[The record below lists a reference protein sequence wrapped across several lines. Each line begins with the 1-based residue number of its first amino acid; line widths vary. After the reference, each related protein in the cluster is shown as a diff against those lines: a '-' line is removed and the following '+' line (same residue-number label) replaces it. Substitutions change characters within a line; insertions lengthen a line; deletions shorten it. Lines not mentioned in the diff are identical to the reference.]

1 MFASQRRKS
10 RMFQDN
16 PLLQQLK
23 AQIRETLPTV
33 EGTIKAT
40 AKGYGFLETDKGESH
55 FVPPPMMKK
64 VVHGDRVSAVLR
76 TENDKTSA
84 EPETLIEPALDRFIA
99 RVKRFKGRL
108 NVVPDHPLMREGI
121 KARCK
126 KSVNESELG
135 EGDYVVAHLKR
146 HPLREGDNSFIVE
159 LSELVAK
166 SDDPHVPWWVILAKH
181 NLAKVEPADPAGWQL
196 AEDAER
202 QDLTALP
209 FVTIDAEST
218 KDMDDALHVART
230 GLGWALTVAI
240 ADPTAYVQ
248 PGDAVDAEAL
258 KRAYTQ
264 YLPSYNVP
272 MLPRQLADELCS
284 LVEGADRPALC
295 ARIELAEDGA
305 QQGAATFFLATIRS
319 QGKLAY
325 DKVSDRLEGVEGAW
339 QPDSEVIAE
348 QIDLLHQVANA
359 RTQWRHDHALVFP
372 DRPDYRFEV
381 DDQGN
386 VLAIHVDHRRTA
398 NRIVEE
404 CMILANAACAERL
417 GAAMGQG
424 VFNSH
429 AGLDPERIEQ
439 VVAMLAEHGLAYDA
453 ERLGTLSGYCELRRD
468 LDSQESG
475 YLDARIRR
483 MQCFSEMAG
492 TPMPHYGMGLQGYA
506 TWTSPIR
513 KYSDMVNH
521 RLLKA
526 MIAGQDPVQSVDEA
540 LLAQLAQM
548 RKLHRMCE
556 RHVGDWL
563 YARYLKADAGSETQ
577 FDAEVIDLNR
587 GGARVRL
594 EVNGAVA
601 FVPASLL
608 SVDKKKLVI
617 SGDSGMAHF
626 DEALVLKVADRLRVQ
641 ITEVDV
647 DQRSILAKPVS
658 PLGQ

>member
-1 MFASQRRKS
+1 
-10 RMFQDN
+10 MFQDN

-40 AKGYGFLETDKGESH
+40 GRGFGFVETDKGDSH

-64 VVHGDRVSAVLR
+64 VVHGDRISAVLR

-84 EPETLIEPALDRFIA
+84 EPETLLEPALERFIA

-108 NVVPDHPLMREGI
+108 NLVPDHPMMKDAMR
-121 KARCK
+121 ARCK
-126 KSVNESELG
+126 KSVDEAALED
-135 EGDYVVAHLKR
+135 GDYVVAHLKR
-146 HPLREGDNSFIVE
+146 HPLRPDDNSFLAEI
-159 LSELVAK
+159 SELVAK

-181 NLAKVEPADPAGWQL
+181 DLAKVEPADPANWQL
-196 AEDAER
+196 DEAVER
-202 QDLTALP
+202 RDLTALP

-218 KDMDDALHVART
+218 KDMDDALYVEST
-230 GLGWALTVAI
+230 DLGWALTVAI

-248 PGDAVDAEAL
+248 PGDEVDNEAL
-258 KRAYTQ
+258 KRCYTQ
-264 YLPSYNVP
+264 YLPGYNVP

-284 LVEGADRPALC
+284 LVEGEDRPALC
-295 ARIELAEDGA
+295 ARIEIDADGA
-305 QQGAATFFLATIRS
+305 QRGAAQFFLGTIRS

-339 QPDSEVIAE
+339 VPESDAIAE
-348 QIDLLHQVANA
+348 QVDALHALANA

-381 DDQGN
+381 DDMGN
-386 VLAIHVDHRRTA
+386 VLAIHVDQRRTG

-404 CMILANAACAERL
+404 CMILANAACGERL
-417 GAAMGQG
+417 GATLQQG

-429 AGLDPERIEQ
+429 AGLDPERIAL
-439 VVAMLAEHGLAYDA
+439 VVEMLAEHGLNYDA
-453 ERLGTLSGYCELRRD
+453 ERLATLEGYCELRRD
-468 LDSQESG
+468 LDKQETG
-475 YLDARIRR
+475 YLDARVRR
-483 MQCFSEMAG
+483 MQCFAEMAG
-492 TPMPHYGMGLQGYA
+492 EPKAHYGMGLQGYA

-526 MIAGQDPVQSVDEA
+526 MISGTEPTQPLDEA
-540 LLAQLAQM
+540 LLAQLAQL

-563 YARYLKADAGSETQ
+563 YARFLKSESNSERE
-577 FDAEVIDLNR
+577 FAAEVIDINR
-587 GGARVRL
+587 GGVRVRL
-594 EVNGAVA
+594 LENGAVA
-601 FVPASLL
+601 FIPASTV
-608 SVDKKKLVI
+608 SVDKKKLAL
-617 SGDSGMAHF
+617 SGDSGTAQY
-626 DEALVLKVADRLRVQ
+626 DGELVLKVADALSVT
-641 ITEVDV
+641 IAEVDV
-647 DQRSILAKPVS
+647 DQRSVLAKPVS
-658 PLGQ
+658 LLGA